1 MYIITIFNAN
11 VGAGW
16 SERGNHRVGV
26 GERVRCEGGGSES
39 DGRKGKN

>member
-26 GERVRCEGGGSES
+26 GERVGCGEGEG
-39 DGRKGKN
+39 DGRRGKN